1 MGACC
6 TAPSYQDVIDGK
18 SKSTYN
24 DDLQILANFSG
35 SPSITIPCGFI
46 NKMPIG
52 ININCLPF
60 ADQQLLN
67 IALTLEE
74 IIDKEFAC

>member
-1 MGACC
+1 
-6 TAPSYQDVIDGK
+6 
-18 SKSTYN
+18 
-24 DDLQILANFSG
+24 
-35 SPSITIPCGFI
+35 
-46 NKMPIG
+46 MPIG